1 VGVVA
6 NPFKPTAGAVP
17 PLLVGRR
24 DVLEEFQESIEDGPG
39 APGLLQLFSGA
50 RGVGKTVMLNELG
63 EVALANG
70 WVVIHET
77 ATEGMMARIAGQV
90 RHHRAELGSPDRKRL
105 TGVTLPNWMGG
116 GGAVWETGA
125 DPEPGWRQEVSALLE
140 LLARQG
146 TGLAVTVD
154 EIHGI
159 GAEEMRQLSTQVQHL
174 IREGRPVALLMAGLP
189 KAVQDLLSGDV
200 TTFLRRA
207 SRAALGDVDVQE
219 VAESFR
225 RIVAAGGRSITD
237 ELTQRCARATGGYPF
252 MIQLVGYHVW
262 RQGRTGPITAG
273 HVEEGVDAAR
283 ARIGNLVHAPAL
295 ADLSDVDRSFLVH
308 MAADDGPSRTSE
320 VGARMGRDGNYANVY
335 RARLIAA
342 GMIRPAGQG
351 LVDFEAPY
359 MREYLRDH
367 ATHLIAHSRK
377 H

>member
-1 VGVVA
+1 MPRP

-17 PLLVGRR
+17 PLLVGRQ
-24 DVLEEFQESIEDGPG
+24 DVLDEFQESIEDGPG

-63 EVALANG
+63 EVALSNG

-77 ATEGMMARIAGQV
+77 ATVGMMARIAQQV
-90 RHHRAELGSPDRKRL
+90 RHHRRELGSPERKRL
-105 TGVTLPNWMGG
+105 TELSLPNWMGG
-116 GGAVWETGA
+116 GGTAWSDTA
-125 DPEPGWRQEVSALLE
+125 DPEPSWCQELSALLDVLE
-140 LLARQG
+140 RHG
-146 TGLAVTVD
+146 TGLAITVD

-159 GAEEMRQLSTQVQHL
+159 GKEQMRQLSTQVQHL
-174 IREGRPVALLMAGLP
+174 IREGRTVALLMAGLP
-189 KAVQDLLSGDV
+189 KAVHDLLPGDV

-207 SRAALGDVDVQE
+207 SCAALGDVSIEE

-225 RIVAAGGRSITD
+225 RIVIDGGRAITD
-237 ELTQRCARATGGYPF
+237 DLADRCAEATGGYPF

-262 RQGRTGPITAG
+262 RQGKTGPITAD
-273 HVEEGVDAAR
+273 HVEDGVDAAR

-308 MAADDGPSRTSE
+308 MATDDGPSRTSE

-335 RARLIAA
+335 RARFIAA
-342 GMIRPAGQG
+342 GMIRPVGQG

-359 MREYLRDH
+359 MREYLREH
-367 ATHLIAHSRK
+367 ATHLIAHTRRR
-377 H
+377 